1 MKKNIS
7 VWIIIDEKVGNANQA
22 IAVAQAMGES
32 FETKKLNYNFLA
44 VLPNRFKFDSLI
56 GINLA
61 SSSRIEEPYPDLVI
75 SSGRK
80 TAAVSRYIKKHS
92 PKTFNVHIMSPDLP
106 FDGFD
111 LVCLP
116 FHDKAMNQDKY
127 SNILYTIGAPS
138 YLDKNK
144 ITLEGKSLKEKIYNL
159 KGPFISVIIGGKT
172 KYGDYT
178 AKDLEWL
185 ITKASDLA
193 ISVNGSLLITNSRR
207 TNPSLSI
214 EQYIKAPY
222 FFYDWH
228 KEKAQDNPYIGFLSL
243 SDYFIVTGDSI
254 SSCSEAL
261 STGKSVYIYRRADL
275 LYKKH
280 LKFLD
285 YLNDLGYTKFL
296 VQDTIIENWSY
307 SPLKEADRIC
317 KVIKEKIDANNNF
330 SS

>member
-1 MKKNIS
+1 MKKNFS

-22 IAVAQAMGES
+22 IAVAKAMGS
-32 FETKKLNYNFLA
+32 DFETKKLNYNFLA
-44 VLPNRFKFDSLI
+44 FLPNRFKFDSLI
-56 GINLA
+56 GVDFV
-61 SSSRIEEPYPDLVI
+61 SRSKIEAPYPDLVI

-80 TAAVSRYIKKHS
+80 TAAINRYIKKQH
-92 PKTFNVHIMSPDLP
+92 PKTFNVHLMSPDLP

-111 LVCLP
+111 LICLP
-116 FHDKAMNQDKY
+116 FHDKAMNQAKY
-127 SNILYTIGAPS
+127 NNILYTIGAPS
-138 YLDKNK
+138 YIDKDK
-144 ITLEGKSLKEKIYNL
+144 IKAEGNALREKLSNL

-172 KYGDYT
+172 KDGDYT
-178 AKDLEWL
+178 AKEIEWL

-207 TNPSLSI
+207 TDPSLSI
-214 EQYIKAPY
+214 ENYIKAPY

-228 KEKAQDNPYIGFLSL
+228 KEKVQNNPYIGFLSL

-261 STGKSVYIYRRADL
+261 STGKPVYIYRKEDL

-296 VQDTIIENWSY
+296 AQDTIVENWSY
-307 SPLKEADRIC
+307 SPLEEADRIC
-317 KVIKEKIDANNNF
+317 KIIKEKIDVSNNF

>member
-1 MKKNIS
+1 M
-7 VWIIIDEKVGNANQA
+7 WIIIDEKVGNANQA
-22 IAVAQAMGES
+22 IAIAKAMGIE
-32 FETKKLNYNFLA
+32 FETKKLTYNFLA
-44 VLPNRFKFDSLI
+44 FLPNRLKFDSLI

-61 SSSRIEEPYPDLVI
+61 ESGKIDDPYPDLVI

-92 PKTFNVHIMSPDLP
+92 PKTFTIHLMSPDLP
-106 FDGFD
+106 FDYFD

-116 FHDKAMNQDKY
+116 FHDKSLNQQQY

-138 YLDKNK
+138 YLDKIK
-144 ITLEGKSLKEKIYNL
+144 IKKEGDILRDKLALL

-172 KYGDYT
+172 KDGDYT
-178 AKDLEWL
+178 SKELEWL
-185 ITKASDLA
+185 ISKASDLA
-193 ISVNGSLLITNSRR
+193 NSVNGSLLITTSRR
-207 TNPSLSI
+207 SNPSSSI

-228 KEKAQDNPYIGFLSL
+228 KEKEKNNPYIGFLAL

-261 STGKSVYIYRRADL
+261 STGKPVYIYRKDTL

-280 LKFLD
+280 RKFLD

-296 VQDTIIENWSY
+296 AHDTIIENWNY
-307 SPLKEADRIC
+307 SPLEEADRIC
-317 KVIKEKIDANNNF
+317 KIIKEKIDVSNNF

>member
-22 IAVAQAMGES
+22 IAVAKAMGGD

-44 VLPNRFKFDSLI
+44 FLPNRLKFDSLI
-56 GINLA
+56 GIDLA
-61 SSSRIEEPYPDLVI
+61 SSSKIESPYPDLVI

-80 TAAVSRYIKKHS
+80 TAAVSRYIKKNN
-92 PKTFNVHIMSPDLP
+92 PKTFTMHLMSPDLP
-106 FDGFD
+106 FDDFN

-116 FHDKAMNQDKY
+116 FHDKALNQSKY

-144 ITLEGKSLKEKIYNL
+144 MKLEGSILKEKLSNL
-159 KGPFISVIIGGKT
+159 KGPFVSVIIGGKT
-172 KYGDYT
+172 KDGDYT
-178 AKDLEWL
+178 SKELEWL
-185 ITKASDLA
+185 IGKASDLA
-193 ISVNGSLLITNSRR
+193 LSINGSLLITTSRR
-207 TNPSLSI
+207 TDPSLSI
-214 EQYIKAPY
+214 KQYIKAPY

-228 KEKAQDNPYIGFLSL
+228 QEKAQNNPYIGFLSL

-261 STGKSVYIYRRADL
+261 STGKPVYIYRKEKL

-296 VQDTIIENWSY
+296 AQDTIVENWSY
-307 SPLKEADRIC
+307 SPLEEADRIC
-317 KVIKEKIDANNNF
+317 KIIKEKIDVSNNF